1 MKIVSCSKM
10 SEVGHRFLIE
20 REGCRLEIYKD
31 VGGYATIG
39 VGHLLSRSEQ
49 SSGMLHVYGS
59 GLVRH
64 KINIR
69 NGISQPEAISI
80 LKGDL
85 LKFEDVVANYV
96 LIQLQQHQFDALV
109 SFSFNVG
116 VSAFKNS
123 TLLKRLNQSL
133 FTEVPTQLRRWRYSN
148 GVVYD
153 GLINRR
159 EFEINLWNGEI
170 HE

>member
-1 MKIVSCSKM
+1 MKIVNYTKM
-10 SEVGHRFLIE
+10 SEAGHRFLIKL
-20 REGCRLEIYKD
+20 EGCKLEIYKD

-49 SSGMLHVYGS
+49 SSGMLYVYGS
-59 GLVRH
+59 GLVRK

-69 NGISQPEAISI
+69 NGISQSEAISI

-96 LIQLQQHQFDALV
+96 LAQLQQYQFDALV
-109 SFSFNVG
+109 SFAFNVG
-116 VSAFKNS
+116 ISAFKNS
-123 TLLKRLNQSL
+123 TLLKRLNKSL
-133 FTEVPTQLRRWRYSN
+133 FAEVPEQLQRWKYSN
-148 GVVYD
+148 GVVYN

-159 EFEINLWNGEI
+159 KFEINLWNGEVY
-170 HE
+170 E